1 MVFLN
6 AVSSHTVIWNA
17 VDRECPEYSREG
29 MYIVAQPSYLKDSKL
44 QQSHWKLAKLL
55 FLRARVR
62 REVKLS

>member
-6 AVSSHTVIWNA
+6 AVSSHTVIWNT

-29 MYIVAQPSYLKDSKL
+29 MYIVAQPSYVKGSKL
-44 QQSHWKLAKLL
+44 LQSHWTLAKLF

-62 REVKLS
+62 RVDKVS